1 MSVIAEI
8 FESAGDFVGD
18 VVESVGDVVEDVAS
32 FAGDVVEKA
41 ADTVGKTIEGALDD
55 PLGTAAQLVTAVYA
69 PYMLPAVS
77 AGVTVAKGGDLDDA
91 LKSAAV
97 SWAGAEIATGIGGE
111 IASSGVDQALVKPLT
126 NVATGT
132 LKGLAMGQDLGDALS
147 GGAIGTGL
155 GMASG
160 YVGSNISSAL
170 KEGMQDFDINGEYV
184 PPVTMDDQGNPLLPA
199 DQAYNAGLSDTAYVP
214 PITVDDQ
221 GNPLLPAD
229 QSYNASY
236 DALSPEQQR
245 LINMTGNYLGSTIVG
260 SANQV
265 LQGDAGAPATGTRP
279 GALPTQ
285 PPALGNRISAPS
297 GATTLTAKQKQQKV
311 ADILGLSEFS
321 PLSFGQKL
329 SDLGIDPSLA
339 SVVMNDPDVLRNLMA
354 NSSQSQYYTYGST
367 TPSAQNVLGAPSS
380 SPLQSMANAPIAPAM
395 GSMAPAMNTA
405 GVGAPAMSGALPG
418 LPTLPKTVKHG
429 GAIHGYAGGGH
440 IPEFSTGA
448 GMNYVRGRGDGQ
460 SDDIPAMLA
469 DGEYVFDADIVSAL
483 GNGSNEAGARLLDQ
497 MRENIRAHKRSA
509 PTNKI
514 PPKAKSP
521 LEYLKQAQKKAK

>member
-18 VVESVGDVVEDVAS
+18 IVESVGDVVEDVAS

-41 ADTVGKTIEGALDD
+41 ADTVGKTIEGALED

-77 AGVTVAKGGDLDDA
+77 AGVTVAKGGDLNDA

-147 GGAIGTGL
+147 GGALGTGL

-160 YVGSNISSAL
+160 YIGSNISSAL
-170 KEGMQDFDINGEYV
+170 KEGLQDFDINAEYV
-184 PPVTMDDQGNPLLPA
+184 PPVTMDDQGNALLSA
-199 DQAYNAGLSDTAYVP
+199 DQAYNAGSSDTAYVP

-221 GNPLLPAD
+221 GNPLLTAD

-245 LINMTGNYLGSTIVG
+245 LANMTGGYLGSTLVS

-265 LQGDAGAPATGTRP
+265 LQGDQGAPVSRPAGA
-279 GALPTQ
+279 LSQ
-285 PPALGNRISAPS
+285 PPALGKPISAP
-297 GATTLTAKQKQQKV
+297 ATSTSLSAKSRQQQV
-311 ADILGLSEFS
+311 ADMLGMPEFS
-321 PLSFGQKL
+321 PLSFGTKL
-329 SDLGIDPSLA
+329 SELGIDPSLA
-339 SVVMNDPDVLRNLMA
+339 SVIMNNPDTLQQLMA
-354 NSSQSQYYTYGST
+354 NSSQSSYYTYGQPAPTAQTTLGST
-367 TPSAQNVLGAPSS
+367 LGAP
-380 SPLQSMANAPIAPAM
+380 ATAPAPAM
-395 GSMAPAMNTA
+395 GSMAPVMNTA
-405 GVGAPAMSGALPG
+405 GVGTPSTAGGLPS
-418 LPTLPKTVKHG
+418 LPTLSALPKVAKG
-429 GAIHGYAGGGH
+429 GLVGYAGGGH

-483 GNGSNEAGARLLDQ
+483 GNGSNEAGARLLDK

-521 LEYLKQAQKKAK
+521 LEYLKQASKKAK